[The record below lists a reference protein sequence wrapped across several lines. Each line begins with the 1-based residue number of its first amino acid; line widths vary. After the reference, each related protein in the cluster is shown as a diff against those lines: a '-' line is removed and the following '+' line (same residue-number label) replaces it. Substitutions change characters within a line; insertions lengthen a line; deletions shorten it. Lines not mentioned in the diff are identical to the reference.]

1 MERVNKNQ
9 RIRISSITSSAMFK
23 SILRAFI
30 LGVIFNFTQL
40 ARAGY
45 NGDSLG
51 FGYYYST
58 YLGELEQGRYGLLLF
73 SGRIVNQSIEFMGA
87 IALYAVASWL
97 ILKIAKVDENS
108 VLSILIQAIFMSQ
121 PHLAT
126 YSTFSYASFPYT
138 LSYLLMITAVYVAEQ
153 KTESENRKAIIKR
166 IIISSVCVAASFSI
180 WQGYI
185 PTFSSLALI
194 TILFIDDNKE
204 RIRAASQLVITAVL
218 GTLLYCSGLKIVNSI
233 YKITSTD
240 ARGFSGVL
248 HFDIPVLKNP
258 IETLIDCYRIF
269 LQYLVSNYIVY
280 NGRLMAIIHGLIGLL
295 TIYASVLFVKKQ
307 SKKVC
312 IVTVILL
319 ILSPLLFTFY
329 RFITTDVASIPWT
342 YLHSMVFVWVLILA
356 LLDKID
362 VRKPVRV
369 IVVVLFL
376 CVCVRQVYIC
386 NTNYSSIK
394 ARNEKSEAMAISMYI
409 RLTQAEEWS
418 MDIPVLVYGSMEPL
432 YPDKNWYYSMTLKGW
447 QPQVNQFVP
456 YPGMPQ
462 NWVVQ
467 MNRIFSTQIEAVDYR
482 WEKYADTINSKEFI
496 EMECWPSKN
505 CMKMINGTMVIKLGD

>member
-1 MERVNKNQ
+1 MESVKKNKY
-9 RIRISSITSSAMFK
+9 ISVSSITSSVMFK

-30 LGVIFNFTQL
+30 LGVTFNFTQL

-138 LSYLLMITAVYVAEQ
+138 LSYLLMITAVYVAGQ

-194 TILFIDDNKE
+194 VILFIDDNKE

-218 GTLLYCSGLKIVNSI
+218 GTLLYCSGLKIVNNM

-240 ARGFSGVL
+240 ARGFSDVL
-248 HFDIPVLKNP
+248 HFNIPILKDP
-258 IETLIDCYRIF
+258 IGTLYDSFSIF
-269 LQYLVSNYIVY
+269 FQYLASNNVVY
-280 NGRLMAIIHGLIGLL
+280 NGRLMVFIHGLIGLL
-295 TIYASVLFVKKQ
+295 TIYFGVLFVKKQ
-307 SKKVC
+307 AKKVC
-312 IVTVILL
+312 VASVILL
-319 ILSPLLFTFY
+319 ILSPLAFIIY
-329 RFITTDVASIPWT
+329 RFISTDVVSIPWT
-342 YLHSMVFVWVLILA
+342 YLHSMVFVWVLTLA
-356 LLDKID
+356 LIDKID
-362 VRKPVRV
+362 ALKPVR
-369 IVVVLFL
+369 IIAIVLFL
-376 CVCVRQVYIC
+376 CVCLRQVYIC

-394 ARNEKSEAMAISMYI
+394 TRNEKSEAMAISMYL
-409 RLTQAEEWS
+409 RLTQEEEWS
-418 MDIPVLVYGSMEPL
+418 MDIPVLVCGSMEPL
-432 YPDKNWYYSMTLKGW
+432 YSDKNWYYDMTLKGW

-462 NWVVQ
+462 NWIIQ
-467 MNRIFSTQIEAVDYR
+467 INRIFSSSIQTVDWR
-482 WEKYADTINSKEFI
+482 WEKYDETINSKDYTD
-496 EMECWPSKN
+496 MECWPAKS
-505 CMKMINGTMVIKLGD
+505 CMKMINGVMVIKLGD